1 MLDLFKRVEKPTV
14 VERFGPRG
22 GYIYVGVFG
31 PWILLVL
38 PGLGIPAALHAHEQ
52 GNTPLAALLAV
63 ITAAGVVW
71 ALKFLRWIFLAA
83 RQATTSQRQAR
94 A

>member
-52 GNTPLAALLAV
+52 GNTP
-63 ITAAGVVW
+63 W
-71 ALKFLRWIFLAA
+71 LRSW
-83 RQATTSQRQAR
+83 QSSQPQVSCGR
-94 A
+94 